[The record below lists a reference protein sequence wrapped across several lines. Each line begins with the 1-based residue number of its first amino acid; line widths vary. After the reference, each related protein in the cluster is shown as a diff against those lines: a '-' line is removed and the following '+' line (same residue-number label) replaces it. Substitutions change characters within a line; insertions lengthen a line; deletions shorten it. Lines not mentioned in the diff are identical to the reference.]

1 MAWSTQAAVKSRLG
15 WWQARAAVMG
25 VDPYPLTE
33 QMVRHAGALLKAGG
47 YRSAKVYLYS
57 MKKEHVKQG
66 FLWTD
71 ALEVELRDGVRSCER
86 GMGPPK
92 KAKPME
98 LGVLAAHGSLEPL
111 VPGGPVLP

>member
-1 MAWSTQAAVKSRLG
+1 
-15 WWQARAAVMG
+15 
-25 VDPYPLTE
+25 
-33 QMVRHAGALLKAGG
+33 
-47 YRSAKVYLYS
+47 

-92 KAKPME
+92 KARPLE
-98 LGVLAAHGSLEPL
+98 LGMLAAHGSLEPL
-111 VPGGPVLP
+111 VPGGSGVAWDRMFGGVMVAA